1 MIKSMRAII
10 ARRSSVAQI
19 ALIIAAISATPA
31 SAADPVADFYH
42 GNTIT
47 LVVGTGEAGGY
58 ALSARLISQ
67 HLRRFIPGN
76 PSIIVRNMPGASSV
90 VAAQYV
96 YNVAPKNGTTIAMF
110 QPTIL
115 SEKLL
120 GRAAMYDPEK
130 FMWVGRVCP
139 SILVGGVWHS
149 SPVTTLADAMQRE
162 VSMAA
167 GGASGTAATVPWA
180 LNRMLG
186 TKFKVIT
193 GYPTTDARGLAME
206 RGEVEVW
213 RVRAGSTCRRKKR
226 G

>member
-1 MIKSMRAII
+1 MLS
-10 ARRSSVAQI
+10 
-19 ALIIAAISATPA
+19 A
-31 SAADPVADFYH
+31 SA
-42 GNTIT
+42 
-47 LVVGTGEAGGY
+47 
-58 ALSARLISQ
+58 LISQ

-120 GRAAMYDPEK
+120 GCSAMYDPEK

-149 SPVTTLADAMQRE
+149 SPVTTLADVMQRE

-167 GGASGTAATVPWA
+167 GGASGTAATVPWS
-180 LNRMLG
+180 LTRMLG
-186 TKFKVIT
+186 TSFKVIT
-193 GYPTTDARGLAME
+193 GYPDDSDARGLAME
-206 RGEVEVW
+206 RGEVDGVGGECELGVSADE
-213 RVRAGSTCRRKKR
+213 RNVV
-226 G
+226 